1 MTEETFRV
9 TCHGSQQI
17 QIRLDYLLPPDAR
30 TVSYALD
37 LYLFFPAE
45 LGMNRGRYDARR
57 FLEDLHDYTRNA
69 PPDLSFA
76 EILDPDSGPSPLQ
89 RLRRIADETPAP
101 ALTAE
106 ADRIGYELR
115 QLVNAFRAEGKRR
128 REAVREEIR
137 RGAAPE
143 EVLAALGAALSE
155 MREVRRHYRAVLG
168 VFTDRDTTGRPALD
182 AAWADEALSLD
193 TERHLFALHDV
204 CSGQPGYGAVGA
216 RLLEEVREESA
227 YRERQGYLSTKDP
240 EDPRANERFL
250 YRLGMLKKW
259 AQSATYLTA
268 RPSRAVERITQALYA
283 LAAGIAMLAALGVT
297 FLAGTYFSQ
306 YSLPWLLLAVVAYML
321 KDRIKEGVRKV
332 FLRFVP
338 ALVADE
344 KRILRDP
351 ALHARVGDTRARVRF
366 LSAADTP
373 PAVRERR
380 ERGRSLFRAFLPEE
394 SVIHF
399 HKRTRLR
406 AARLLRRHERLG
418 AVLEI
423 LRLHIG
429 AWLVMMDDPVRDVHH
444 VQDGKRREVPAP
456 WVYHVNAVV
465 RYAREDAPESPAW
478 ARVRFVVSRDGVVR
492 IDRIPGDAG

>member
-1 MTEETFRV
+1 LAEKTFRV
-9 TCHGSQQI
+9 TNHGARQI
-17 QIRLDYLLPPDAR
+17 QIRLDYLLPPGAD

-69 PPDLSFA
+69 PPGLSFG
-76 EILDPDSGPSPLQ
+76 EILDPASGLSPLQ
-89 RLRRIADETPAP
+89 RLRRIAHETPAP
-101 ALTAE
+101 ALAAD

-128 REAVREEIR
+128 REVVREEIR

-143 EVLAALGAALSE
+143 EVLAALGTALSE
-155 MREVRRHYRAVLG
+155 MRDVRRHYRALLG
-168 VFTDRDTTGRPALD
+168 VFTSSAPDERPGLD

-193 TERHLFALHDV
+193 TERHLFAIHDA
-204 CSGQPGYGAVGA
+204 CRARPGYAEVA
-216 RLLEEVREESA
+216 SRLLEEVREEAA

-240 EDPRANERFL
+240 DDPRANERFL

-268 RPSRAVERITQALYA
+268 RPSRAIDRITQALYA
-283 LAAGIAMLAALGVT
+283 VAAGIAMLAALGVT

-321 KDRIKEGVRKV
+321 KDRIKDGVRSV

-351 ALHARVGDTRARVRF
+351 ALHGRVGDTRARVRF
-366 LSAADTP
+366 LSAGETP
-373 PAVRERR
+373 RAVRERR
-380 ERGRSLFRAFLPEE
+380 ERGRSLFRSFLPGE

-399 HKRTRLR
+399 HKRTRLC
-406 AARLLRRHERLG
+406 AARLLRHHERLG

-429 AWLVMMDDPVRDVHH
+429 AWLVMMDDPVREVHH
-444 VQDGKRREVPAP
+444 VEDGTRREVPTP

-465 RYAREDAPESPAW
+465 RYAREGDPEAPAW
-478 ARVRFVVSRDGVVR
+478 ARVRFVVNRDGVVR
-492 IDRIPGDAG
+492 IDRIPDDSA